1 METRALLWG
10 VQLEL
15 RQEGFAS
22 GMGQRSNGAAMKD
35 LPSILST
42 VAFALDI
49 GQRLHG
55 AAMKDVQLKPG
66 LEGFA
71 SGMEQR
77 SNGVSMKDVQII
89 SSTVA
94 FALDMGQ
101 RSGAKCSAVT
111 LAIRRLFSEGESATS
126 PRCIL

>member
-35 LPSILST
+35 VPSIL
-42 VAFALDI
+42 
-49 GQRLHG
+49 
-55 AAMKDVQLKPG
+55 
-66 LEGFA
+66 
-71 SGMEQR
+71 
-77 SNGVSMKDVQII
+77 
-89 SSTVA
+89 STVA

-111 LAIRRLFSEGESATS
+111 VAIRRLFSEGESATS